1 MRKILFVLVFV
12 LAAFVVVQ
20 PSIAVENDSPN
31 NKFGIHL
38 AQPSEEDIKK
48 ARELVNS
55 QGGDW
60 GYITLV
66 IQENDRNREKWQ
78 STFDLLREYHLIPI
92 IRLATS
98 PDGEVWRIPT
108 EEDANGWAQF
118 LNSLNWVVKKR
129 YVMLFNEPNQGQEWG
144 GETNPV
150 GYAKVALAFARKLKS
165 TNPDFQL
172 MIAGFDASAPSN
184 PPGLEDERVFLQAVV
199 DTFGADTFN
208 ELIDGLSSHSY
219 PNPGFAGPPS
229 GFGKGSVRTYQ
240 WELETLKS
248 MGIKDLP
255 VFITETGWD
264 GDALNRNLVAQY
276 LKIAYE
282 TVWLPDPR
290 VIAVTP
296 FILNYQGQ
304 PFLKFSWLKQGGT
317 DPYPQFG
324 LMQTIQKQKGVPS
337 QTESA
342 RLSGDLPKEMTVGS
356 IYRFPVKITNT
367 GQTIWKHEDGYSFH
381 VDGVD
386 SHYYF
391 IPDMPTMKPFQEAQV
406 YVYAQTLE
414 ESPGVRSAIISL
426 YKNNN
431 KLMNIRNWS
440 FEIVPQPSLAF
451 GMKLTPSVISDSS
464 DYELQVFDDK
474 DQLLYKQT
482 GVVVKEGR
490 GSIPAIP
497 NVVLNHRY
505 RLVLLRAGFLPRQ
518 TMVLFKNGQNEVTFN
533 WLIPLDFNQDGAFDS
548 RDINTIFTPP
558 KDFVRN

>member
-1 MRKILFVLVFV
+1 MRKILFVLVFI
-12 LAAFVVVQ
+12 LAAFVVVH
-20 PSIAVENDSPN
+20 PSIAAENNQPN

-48 ARELVNS
+48 ARELLNS

-60 GYITLV
+60 GYVTLV
-66 IQENDRNREKWQ
+66 IQENDRNKEKWQ
-78 STFDLLREYHLIPI
+78 NTFDLLREYHLIPV

-98 PDGEVWRIPT
+98 PAGAVWRVPS
-108 EEDANGWAQF
+108 ESDASSWAEF

-129 YVMLFNEPNQGQEWG
+129 YVILFNEPNQGQEWG
-144 GETNPV
+144 GQTDPA
-150 GYAKVALAFARKLKS
+150 GYAKIALTYARKIKA
-165 TNPDFQL
+165 TNPDFQI

-184 PPGLEDERVFLQAVV
+184 PPYTEDERVFLQAAI

-208 ELIDGLSSHSY
+208 ELIDGFSSHSY

-240 WELETLKS
+240 WELESLES
-248 MGIKDLP
+248 LGIKELP

-264 GDALNRNLVAQY
+264 GDALNRSLVAQY
-276 LKIAYE
+276 LKIAYDS
-282 TVWLPDPR
+282 VWLPDNR
-290 VIAVTP
+290 VVAVTP
-296 FILNYQGQ
+296 FILNYQGE

-317 DPYPQFG
+317 DPYPQFDLIKG
-324 LMQTIQKQKGVPS
+324 ESKQKGEPS
-337 QTESA
+337 QLESGK
-342 RLSGDLPKEMTVGS
+342 LSGDLPKEMTVGS
-356 IYRFPVKITNT
+356 IYRFALKVTNT
-367 GQTIWKHEDGYSFH
+367 GQSIWKHDDGYSFK

-391 IPDMPTMKPFQEAQV
+391 IPDMPSIKPFQEAQI
-406 YVYAQTLE
+406 YMYAQTLQE
-414 ESPGVRSAIISL
+414 NPGVRSSVISL
-426 YKNNN
+426 YKHDT
-431 KLMNIRNWS
+431 KIMNIRSWS
-440 FEIVPQPSLAF
+440 FEVVPQPSLTF
-451 GMKLTPSVISDSS
+451 GMKLTPSVISDGA

-482 GVVVKEGR
+482 NVVVKDGR
-490 GSIPAIP
+490 GTIPAIP
-497 NVVLNHRY
+497 NVVLTHRY

-518 TMVLFKNGQNEVTFN
+518 TMVLFKNGENNVSFN